1 MHRRIRTLALVT
13 AAAFTAIGTMA
24 FDDYTPEETGYTYV
38 WYYDAAKTQEG
49 GVVTDYGCGGWGQ
62 NHWVQRAY
70 VPSGYYDTY
79 TAFYCGPYGMEPI

>member
-1 MHRRIRTLALVT
+1 MQRRIRTIAL
-13 AAAFTAIGTMA
+13 AAAAAVAAIGTMA
-24 FDDYTPEETGYTYV
+24 FDYTPEETGYTYV

-49 GVVTDYGCGGWGQ
+49 GVVTDEGCGGWGQ

-70 VPSGYYDTY
+70 VPTGYYDTY